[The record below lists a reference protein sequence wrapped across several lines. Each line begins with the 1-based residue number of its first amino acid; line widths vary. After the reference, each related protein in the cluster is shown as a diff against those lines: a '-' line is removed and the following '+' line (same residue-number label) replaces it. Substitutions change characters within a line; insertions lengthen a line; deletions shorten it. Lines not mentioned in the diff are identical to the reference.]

1 MLRRLDVA
9 LNCVVET
16 EDEIVSAS
24 NEDLERFAEAAEA
37 RRNLPMNR
45 KKYIIDVPPVDE
57 EFPSM
62 AKTKTSIYPLPISHE
77 NQCTTVGLAGNLDK
91 FTEEFSFH
99 SQENQQYMP
108 VRKSGKAFAI
118 DKAYERFAF
127 IKSLEKHKEQ
137 QAYYD
142 TILRRTLDESSSEET
157 QTFDEVGVM
166 VEETVSS
173 DSDED

>member
-1 MLRRLDVA
+1 
-9 LNCVVET
+9 
-16 EDEIVSAS
+16 
-24 NEDLERFAEAAEA
+24 
-37 RRNLPMNR
+37 
-45 KKYIIDVPPVDE
+45 
-57 EFPSM
+57 M

-91 FTEEFSFH
+91 FMEEFSFH